1 MDNRTVMLMTK
12 PPLRTVVVGEP
23 VRVDTRTT
31 SSSHLHTIQIVMS
44 NFVGK
49 VIIEASLMPS
59 PTEADWFALDL
70 GGSPFIEF
78 EKATTKSVG
87 VTVPGLFIWMRAKVD
102 RSRIMPLN
110 YHEEAVAFYGNID
123 RILLR

>member
-1 MDNRTVMLMTK
+1 MK
-12 PPLRTVVVGEP
+12 TVVVGEP

-31 SSSHLHTIQIVMS
+31 ATKHLHTIQISTS

-49 VIIEASLMPS
+49 VIIEASLMPV
-59 PTEADWFALDL
+59 PTEADWFAIDLD
-70 GGSPFIEF
+70 GVPFVEF

-87 VTVPGLFIWMRAKVD
+87 FTVPGLFVWMRATVD

-110 YHEEAVAFYGNID
+110 YHEEQVAYYGSID